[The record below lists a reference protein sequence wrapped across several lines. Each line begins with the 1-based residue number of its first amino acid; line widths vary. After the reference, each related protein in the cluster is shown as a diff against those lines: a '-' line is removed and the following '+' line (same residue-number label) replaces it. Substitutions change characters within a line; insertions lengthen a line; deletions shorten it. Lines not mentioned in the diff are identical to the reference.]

1 MKVYM
6 VYMPIIKDEDGNI
19 ASFIKEVY
27 SNKAAAY
34 DAMRD
39 GGDLILPFFFLSYVG
54 LSNILLCMV
63 IFL

>member
-39 GGDLILPFFFLSYVG
+39 GGDLILPFFF
-54 LSNILLCMV
+54 CPM
-63 IFL
+63 